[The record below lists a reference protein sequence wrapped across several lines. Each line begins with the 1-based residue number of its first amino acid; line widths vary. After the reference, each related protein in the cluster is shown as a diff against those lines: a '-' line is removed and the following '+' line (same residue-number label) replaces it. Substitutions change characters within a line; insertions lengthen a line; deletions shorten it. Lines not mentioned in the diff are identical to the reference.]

1 MISLLDTISPKAS
14 HQEEYER
21 KISVGN
27 SFHALYEIL
36 RRPESHSPM
45 FSRLPHQVV
54 NICSY
59 VPSPIN

>member
-1 MISLLDTISPKAS
+1 MISLLDIISRKAS
-14 HQEEYER
+14 HEEEDER

-36 RRPESHSPM
+36 KRPESHSPM

-54 NICSY
+54 NTCSY
-59 VPSPIN
+59 IPSPIN